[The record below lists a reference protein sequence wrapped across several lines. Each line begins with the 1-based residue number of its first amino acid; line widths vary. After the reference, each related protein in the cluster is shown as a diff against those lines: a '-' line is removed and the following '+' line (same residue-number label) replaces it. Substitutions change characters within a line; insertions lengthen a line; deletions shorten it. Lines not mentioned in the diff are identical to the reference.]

1 MKAILEDIKIKKGN
15 ASFLAYTYKVPYFEF
30 KWHYHPEFELTYIVK
45 GSGYRIIGNTYEYF
59 KEGDLVLLGSN
70 LPHTWTGKSNQTNYS
85 EAIVIQF
92 SIEILQSL
100 LEYQESARVY
110 KMLNDSIKGINFKAS
125 EVLVSKLNSI
135 LLSNGF
141 EKIITLLALL
151 NNLSNE
157 SYRIISPNSFHT
169 IVSKKNESRINKV
182 CLFIQHN
189 YNKKLTLQ
197 QLADLIHVT
206 ESNFCKFFKKTTGK
220 TYTDYLNEIRV
231 NEACRLL
238 ELTEMTINEIVFET
252 GFENQ
257 SYFNRVFATK
267 KMQTPS
273 HYRKSIKQNKS

>member
-1 MKAILEDIKIKKGN
+1 MKAILEDIKTKKGS
-15 ASFLAYTYKVPYFEF
+15 ASFLAYSYKAPYFEF

-45 GSGYRIIGNTYEYF
+45 GSGYRIVGNTYEYF

-70 LPHTWTGKSNQTNYS
+70 LPHTWTGKSNQASHS

-92 SIEILQSL
+92 SSEMFHSL
-100 LEYQESARVY
+100 LVY
-110 KMLNDSIKGINFKAS
+110 EEAEHVFNMLKDAAMGLNFKS
-125 EVLVSKLNSI
+125 TNEIVKKIDKVLS
-135 LLSNGF
+135 SNRF
-141 EKIITLLALL
+141 EKIINLILLL
-151 NNLSNE
+151 NKLSKE
-157 SYRIISPNSFHT
+157 SYKIISPNSFHT

-220 TYTDYLNEIRV
+220 TYTDYLNEIRI

-238 ELTEMTINEIVFET
+238 ELTEMTISEIVFEI

-267 KMQTPS
+267 KKQTPS
-273 HYRKSIKQNKS
+273 QYRKSIKQNTS